1 MTKKRMKAGKR
12 KYIEEV
18 KTAEREEYRP
28 KNRGSENVL
37 STQKKIEILKLFN
50 RMDPD
55 GNDYVERAEFEE
67 YLRRQGSIL
76 GQARINDLYSKVM
89 NSHHSYSESEQ
100 NGITFQDL
108 VSYFENHDW
117 PRF

>member
-1 MTKKRMKAGKR
+1 MFEEADIDGDGEIYWTEFLEMTNK
-12 KYIEEV
+12 
-18 KTAEREEYRP
+18 
-28 KNRGSENVL
+28 
-37 STQKKIEILKLFN
+37 